1 MSAEPEAQGSSQHL
15 DLDQFVHHTEL
26 PSTPFSQRIDAF
38 IRGIGAATSW
48 VWVALVAV
56 ITVNVVMRYVFGQG
70 RIEFEELQWH
80 LYAVG
85 FLIGL
90 SYCYEADDH
99 VRIDVLYEGFSPRRK
114 AWIEFIG
121 ILFFLLPF
129 LAVILIYA
137 VPFIAYSFSIHEVS
151 EAPGGLPFRWAIK
164 SFLFIGV
171 ALLLLSTVARFVRVT
186 ARLFGIPK
194 AVTQARSE

>member
-1 MSAEPEAQGSSQHL
+1 MSAEPEVQVSSQHL
-15 DLDQFVHHTEL
+15 DLDQLVHHTEL
-26 PSTPFSQRIDAF
+26 PPTPFSQRIDAI
-38 IRGIGAATSW
+38 IRRIGEAISW

-80 LYAVG
+80 LYAIG

-99 VRIDVLYEGFSPRRK
+99 VRIDMLYEGFNPRLK
-114 AWIEFIG
+114 AWIEFLG

-137 VPFIAYSFSIHEVS
+137 VPFIAYSFSINEIS
-151 EAPGGLPFRWAIK
+151 EAPGGLPLRWAIK

-171 ALLLLSTVARFVRVT
+171 VLLLLAAVARFIRVT
-186 ARLFGIPK
+186 ALLFGIPK
-194 AVTQARSE
+194 AVVQARSE

>member
-1 MSAEPEAQGSSQHL
+1 MSAEPESQVSSQRL

-26 PSTPFSQRIDAF
+26 PATSFSQRIDAL
-38 IRGIGAATSW
+38 IRRIGEATSW

-56 ITVNVVMRYVFGQG
+56 ITVNVVLRYVFGQG

-80 LYAVG
+80 VYAVG

-99 VRIDVLYEGFSPRRK
+99 VRIDVLHEGFNPRLK

-121 ILFFLLPF
+121 ILVFLLPF

-137 VPFIAYSFSIHEVS
+137 VPFIAYSFSINEVS
-151 EAPGGLPFRWAIK
+151 EAPGGLPLRWAIK
-164 SFLFIGV
+164 AFLFIGV
-171 ALLLLSTVARFVRVT
+171 ALLLLSTAARLLRVT
-186 ARLFGIPK
+186 VLLFRTPK
-194 AVTQARSE
+194 AAPQARTE

>member
-1 MSAEPEAQGSSQHL
+1 VSAEPEIQASPQHL

-26 PSTPFSQRIDAF
+26 PPTPFSQRIDAF
-38 IRGIGAATSW
+38 IRRVGEATSW

-80 LYAVG
+80 VYAVG

-90 SYCYEADDH
+90 SYCFEADDH
-99 VRIDVLYEGFSPRRK
+99 VRIDVLYDGFNPRLK
-114 AWIEFIG
+114 AWIEFLG

-137 VPFIAYSFSIHEVS
+137 MPFVAYSFSIHEVS

-164 SFLFIGV
+164 SFLLIGV
-171 ALLLLSTVARFVRVT
+171 VLLLLATVARFVRVT
-186 ARLFGIPK
+186 ALLFGIPK
-194 AVTQARSE
+194 AVVRARSE

>member
-1 MSAEPEAQGSSQHL
+1 MSTEPEVQASSQHL

-26 PSTPFSQRIDAF
+26 PPTPFSQRIDAF
-38 IRGIGAATSW
+38 IRWIGAATSW
-48 VWVALVAV
+48 VWVVLVAV

-80 LYAVG
+80 VYAIG

-99 VRIDVLYEGFSPRRK
+99 VRIDVLYDGFSPRLK
-114 AWIEFIG
+114 AWIEFLG

-129 LAVILIYA
+129 LALILIYA

-171 ALLLLSTVARFVRVT
+171 ILLLLAAVARFMRVI
-186 ARLFGIPK
+186 ALLFGIPK
-194 AVTQARSE
+194 AVVQARSE

>member
-1 MSAEPEAQGSSQHL
+1 MSAEPEGQVSSQRL

-26 PSTPFSQRIDAF
+26 PPTPFSQRIDAV
-38 IRGIGAATSW
+38 IRRIGEAASW
-48 VWVALVAV
+48 VWIVLIAV

-99 VRIDVLYEGFSPRRK
+99 VRIDVLHEGFNPRLK
-114 AWIEFIG
+114 AWIEFGG

-129 LAVILIYA
+129 LAVILIYT
-137 VPFIAYSFSIHEVS
+137 VPFIAYSFSINEIS
-151 EAPGGLPFRWAIK
+151 EAPGGLPMRWAIK

-171 ALLLLSTVARFVRVT
+171 ALLLLATVARLLRVT
-186 ARLFGIPK
+186 VLLFRTPK
-194 AVTQARSE
+194 AAPQARTE

>member
-1 MSAEPEAQGSSQHL
+1 MSAEPEVQASSQHL
-15 DLDQFVHHTEL
+15 DLDQFAHHAEL
-26 PSTPFSQRIDAF
+26 PPTPFSQRIDAF
-38 IRGIGAATSW
+38 IRRIGEVTSW
-48 VWVALVAV
+48 VWVVLVAV

-80 LYAVG
+80 VYAIG

-99 VRIDVLYEGFSPRRK
+99 VRIDVVYDGFSPRLK
-114 AWIEFIG
+114 AWIEFFG

-129 LAVILIYA
+129 LALILIYA

-164 SFLFIGV
+164 SFLFIGA
-171 ALLLLSTVARFVRVT
+171 ALLLLATVARFVRVI
-186 ARLFGIPK
+186 ALLFGFPK
-194 AVTQARSE
+194 AVAQARSE